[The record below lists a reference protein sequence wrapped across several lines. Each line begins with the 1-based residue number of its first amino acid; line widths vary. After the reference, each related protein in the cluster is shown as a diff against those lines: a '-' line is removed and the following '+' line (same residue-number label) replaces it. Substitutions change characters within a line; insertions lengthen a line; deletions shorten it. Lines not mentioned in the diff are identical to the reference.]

1 MTVRG
6 MTGSENGCFCGACV
20 ADLGV
25 APGSSA
31 RGVLCWSGETHRDG
45 DGDRVALLASE
56 TPNGVGCRFPGTRSA
71 LSVATLPVAFT
82 LVDVLLTAVGVVFAT
97 AVARCGLRV
106 QMVVEPSRER
116 SLYPGLRQ
124 TLSRDVCLDL

>member
-1 MTVRG
+1 MRG
-6 MTGSENGCFCGACV
+6 MTGSENGCCFCGACV

-31 RGVLCWSGETHRDG
+31 HGVLCWSGETRRGG

-56 TPNGVGCRFPGTRSA
+56 TPNGVGCRFPGTRSSLCGGSPGRFRSRRRSA
-71 LSVATLPVAFT
+71 HCR
-82 LVDVLLTAVGVVFAT
+82 
-97 AVARCGLRV
+97 RCRLHHCRGLRV

-116 SLYPGLRQ
+116 SLYPCLRQ
-124 TLSRDVCLDL
+124 TLSREVCLDR